1 MINTNGRK
9 GKSVLHGA
17 SRPFPRTWILPAVIF
32 TVALAIRVY
41 CASVCTVKPD
51 FSDMAEYNALAVH
64 GALDTYRAPLYP
76 LFLRLIYS
84 IFGDFNY
91 MAVFVIQGVMGAVT
105 SILMYAATARVR
117 NRRAGLIAAAIFA
130 VYPHFIMYNITTLT
144 ETLGVLCVVTMMFIA
159 STDIADVRKASA
171 LAVATGL
178 GALLK
183 PAFLLFVPGFL
194 LTVRRRL
201 LLILLLVSVIAPW
214 TVRNAVVHH
223 RFVPISETGAF
234 NFYLSYNEK
243 ASGTTVRAPDLE
255 RTAVSHEQSSQ
266 VSTIQPSRPQAEY
279 LERALRFIVH
289 NKLRTAQIVYNKV
302 SVLFM
307 KGWPNHLMGMWSIE
321 ERRNLFYI
329 MEYAY
334 IPVMILGF
342 VGLARYYRREHS
354 AIAAPVLV
362 YVLLVILLSI
372 FKFRFRLLMEPLLI
386 MYAAILLS
394 GVKASERG
402 SSSS

>member
-1 MINTNGRK
+1 MNAHGRT
-9 GKSVLHGA
+9 GTSMLRGVI
-17 SRPFPRTWILPAVIF
+17 RRFPRVWILPAVIF
-32 TVALAIRVY
+32 TVALVIRVY

-64 GALDTYRAPLYP
+64 GALGTYRAPLYP
-76 LFLRLIYS
+76 LFLRSVYS
-84 IFGDFNY
+84 VFGDFNY
-91 MAVFVIQGVMGAVT
+91 MAVFVIQGIIGAVT
-105 SILMYAATARVR
+105 SILMYAAVVRVCHR
-117 NRRAGLIAAAIFA
+117 KAGLIAAAIFA

-144 ETLGVLCVVTMMFIA
+144 ETLGVLCVVTMMLIA
-159 STDIADVRKASA
+159 STDITDTRKASA

-183 PAFLLFVPGFL
+183 PAFLFFVPGFL
-194 LTVRRRL
+194 LTVRRRR
-201 LLILLLVSVIAPW
+201 LLIVLLISVIAPW
-214 TVRNAVVHH
+214 TVRNAVVLR

-243 ASGTTVRAPDLE
+243 ASGTSVKAPDLE
-255 RTAVSHEQSSQ
+255 RIAVTNVPAGR
-266 VSTIQPSRPQAEY
+266 VSTYQPSKPQAEY
-279 LERALRFIVH
+279 IEQALRFIVN
-289 NKLRTAQIVYNKV
+289 NKLKTAQIIYNKV

-307 KGWPNHLMGMWSIE
+307 KGWPNHLMGVWSIE
-321 ERRNLFYI
+321 ERRNVFYV

-342 VGLARYYRREHS
+342 VGLARYYRREHR
-354 AIAAPVLV
+354 AVAAPVLL

-386 MYAAILLS
+386 MYSAILLS
-394 GVKASERG
+394 GGKASGEG
-402 SSSS
+402 SSFS

>member
-1 MINTNGRK
+1 MLR
-9 GKSVLHGA
+9 GA
-17 SRPFPRTWILPAVIF
+17 IHRFPRTWILPAVIF
-32 TVALAIRVY
+32 TVALVIRVY

-51 FSDMAEYNALAVH
+51 FSDMAEYNALAVY

-76 LFLRLIYS
+76 LFLRLVYS
-84 IFGDFNY
+84 VFGDFNY
-91 MAVFVIQGVMGAVT
+91 VAVFVIQGVIGAVT
-105 SILMYAATARVR
+105 SILMYAAVARVC
-117 NRRAGLIAAAIFA
+117 NRKAGLIAAAIFA

-144 ETLGVLCVVTMMFIA
+144 ETLGILCVVTMMFIA
-159 STDIADVRKASA
+159 STDIPDARKVTA

-183 PAFLLFVPGFL
+183 PAFLFFVPGFL
-194 LTVRRRL
+194 ATVRRRRVF
-201 LLILLLVSVIAPW
+201 ILLLVSVIAPW
-214 TVRNAVVHH
+214 TIRNAVVHR

-243 ASGTTVRAPDLE
+243 ASGTVVKAPELE
-255 RTAVSHEQSSQ
+255 RIAVSHEPADP
-266 VSTIQPSRPQAEY
+266 VRTIQPSRPQAEY
-279 LERALRFIVH
+279 IERALYFIIH
-289 NKLRTAQIVYNKV
+289 NKLRTAQIIYNKV

-307 KGWPNHLMGMWSIE
+307 KGWPNHLMGVWRIE
-321 ERRNLFYI
+321 ERRNLFYV

-342 VGLARYYRREHS
+342 VGLARYYRRGHG

-362 YVLLVILLSI
+362 YVSLVILLSI

-386 MYAAILLS
+386 MYTAILLS
-394 GVKASERG
+394 GGDATGQG
-402 SSSS
+402 SSFS